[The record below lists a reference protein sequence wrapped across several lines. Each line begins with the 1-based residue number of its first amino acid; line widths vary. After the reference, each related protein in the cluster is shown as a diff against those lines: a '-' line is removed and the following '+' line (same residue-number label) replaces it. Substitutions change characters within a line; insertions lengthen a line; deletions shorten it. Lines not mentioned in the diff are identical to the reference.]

1 MKVYIYSQHIIA
13 LIISLGQNMGV
24 QNSTTKTLF
33 STLFAVLFLSYI
45 HGFLPARGRKTDYII
60 NMA

>member
-1 MKVYIYSQHIIA
+1 MA

-24 QNSTTKTLF
+24 QNVMLPRGILFF
-33 STLFAVLFLSYI
+33 STLFSVLFLSFI
-45 HGFLPARGRKTDYII
+45 HGFPPARGRETDYII

>member
-1 MKVYIYSQHIIA
+1 MA

-24 QNSTTKTLF
+24 QNVILPHGLYFFTFF
-33 STLFAVLFLSYI
+33 SVLFLSII
-45 HGFLPARGRKTDYII
+45 HGFLPACGRKTDYII